1 MPADEAEATFM
12 REMSSGLP
20 EPVKIEKE
28 EESSSDEEK
37 PVISKAVQNKKKTRT
52 QRNKLK
58 ADREMKLAHKLKKL
72 EKKKIVQI
80 DRIKRL
86 EKHLQKEEAKKN
98 MLKEK
103 REKVKEIEEKK
114 PKTLSK
120 LKYEGLE
127 PVFNLPEELT
137 GNLRATNP
145 TGNLL
150 HDRFNSLQQRNIL
163 APSVRA
169 L

>member
-1 MPADEAEATFM
+1 M

-20 EPVKIEKE
+20 EPVKSEKD
-28 EESSSDEEK
+28 EESSSDDEK

-58 ADREMKLAHKLKKL
+58 ADKLMKLTHKLKKL
-72 EKKKIVQI
+72 EKRKVVEI
-80 DRIKRL
+80 DRIKKL
-86 EKHLQKEEAKKN
+86 EKHLQTEEAKKTK
-98 MLKEK
+98 LKEK
-103 REKVKEIEEKK
+103 REKVKEIVKKK

-127 PVFNLPEELT
+127 PVFNLPEEIT
-137 GNLRATNP
+137 GNLRAAHP